1 MLDLNSSPKQPT
13 RLTEWSEG
21 SGCGCKIA
29 PAILDQIL
37 NSSGSFIQNDPNLLI
52 GNSGKDDA
60 AVYQVSDDIAVI
72 NTVDFFTPIVDDPF
86 DFGRIAS
93 ANAISDVYAMGGKPV
108 FANAIL
114 SWPVEKLA
122 PELAAKVMEG
132 AKSICQ
138 TAGIELA
145 GGHSIAAK
153 DPIFGLSVNGIIHP
167 NKIKSNNGA
176 KAGDILFLTK
186 PLGIGV
192 LATALKRQ
200 KISDQDYLS
209 LVDTACRLN
218 TIGEVLGNHEEVH
231 AMTDVTGFGLLG
243 HLIEMCEGAELSA
256 EIDLPKLPMIPGVQ
270 GYIDQFIFPD
280 NTYRNWNAYSPKTK
294 GVVGMDLVRLCDPQ
308 TSGGL
313 ILAVDPTQ
321 VDWFH
326 QAMKK
331 ANQAIWEIGHFKEKG
346 EQVVEVLV

>member
-1 MLDLNSSPKQPT
+1 MLDLNLSPKPPT

-37 NSSGSFIQNDPNLLI
+37 SSSGSFSQTDPNLLV

-60 AVYQVSDDIAVI
+60 AIYQVSEEIAII
-72 NTVDFFTPIVDDPF
+72 NSVDFFTPIVDDPF
-86 DFGRIAS
+86 DFGRIAA
-93 ANAISDVYAMGGKPV
+93 ANAISDIYAMGGKPI

-132 AKSICQ
+132 AKSICK

-167 NKIKSNNGA
+167 NKIKLNKGA
-176 KAGDILFLTK
+176 QAGDLLFLTK

-200 KISDQDYLS
+200 KISDQDYIS
-209 LVDTACRLN
+209 LIETSCRLN
-218 TIGEVLGNHEEVH
+218 SVGETLGNHEEVH

-243 HLIEMCEGAELSA
+243 HLIEMCEGAEISA
-256 EIDLPKLPMIPGVQ
+256 EIDLAKLPLITGVQ
-270 GYIDQFIFPD
+270 SYIDQFIFPD

-294 GVVGMDLVRLCDPQ
+294 GVVGMDLVKLCDPQ

-313 ILAVDPTQ
+313 MLAIGPEHQ
-321 VDWFH
+321 DWFLS
-326 QAMKK
+326 AMKNE
-331 ANQAIWEIGHFKEKG
+331 NQVVWEIGKFKEQG
-346 EQVVEVLV
+346 DQIVEVIS

>member
-1 MLDLNSSPKQPT
+1 MEQAI

-37 NSSGSFIQNDPNLLI
+37 GASGSFAQTDPRLLV
-52 GNSGKDDA
+52 GNSSKDDA
-60 AVYQVSDDIAVI
+60 AVYQVSEDIAII

-86 DFGRIAS
+86 DFGRIA
-93 ANAISDVYAMGGKPV
+93 ATNAISDVYAMGGKPL

-122 PELAAKVMEG
+122 PELAAKVLEG
-132 AKSICQ
+132 AKFTCSQ
-138 TAGIELA
+138 AGIELA

-167 NKIKSNNGA
+167 RKIKKNSGS
-176 KAGDILFLTK
+176 KEGDLLFLTK

-200 KISDQDYLS
+200 KINSKDYQN
-209 LVDTACRLN
+209 LVAVTCQLN
-218 TIGEVLGNHEEVH
+218 KIGEVLGNHEEVH
-231 AMTDVTGFGLLG
+231 AITDVTGFGLLG
-243 HLIEMCEGAELSA
+243 HTLEMAEGADLSLKLDFKSLPLIE
-256 EIDLPKLPMIPGVQ
+256 GVQ
-270 GYIDQFIFPD
+270 DYMSQFVFPD
-280 NTYRNWNAYSPKTK
+280 NTYRNWNAHSPKVIGVK
-294 GVVGMDLVRLCDPQ
+294 GMELVPLCDPQ

-313 ILAVDPTQ
+313 LISVAAEDKA
-321 VDWFH
+321 WFVETMH
-326 QAMKK
+326 QHE
-331 ANQAIWEIGHFKEKG
+331 QLFWEIGKFTPKQTFCIE
-346 EQVVEVLV
+346 VVN

>member
-1 MLDLNSSPKQPT
+1 MNETPI

-37 NSSGSFIQNDPNLLI
+37 SASNSFSQSDSNLLV

-60 AVYQVSDDIAVI
+60 AVYQVSEDIAMV

-86 DFGRIAS
+86 DFGQIAA
-93 ANAISDVYAMGGKPV
+93 ANAISDVYAMGGKPL

-114 SWPVEKLA
+114 SWPVEKLS

-132 AKSICQ
+132 AKSICSK
-138 TAGIELA
+138 AGIELA

-153 DPIFGLSVNGIIHP
+153 DPIFGLSVNGIVHP
-167 NKIKSNNGA
+167 RKIKTNQGA
-176 KAGDILFLTK
+176 KEGDLIFLTK

-200 KISDQDYLS
+200 KIQDQDYEK
-209 LVDTACRLN
+209 LVNIACLLN
-218 TIGEVLGNHEEVH
+218 KIGAVLGNHEEVH

-243 HLIEMCEGAELSA
+243 HLIEMAEGAGLSA
-256 EIDLPKLPMIPGVQ
+256 ELAIGQLPLIEGIQV
-270 GYIDQFIFPD
+270 YIDQFIFPD
-280 NTYRNWNAYSPKTK
+280 NTYRNWNAYNTKTE
-294 GVVGMDLVRLCDPQ
+294 GVKGMDLVKLCDPQ

-313 ILAVDPTQ
+313 LIAVS
-321 VDWFH
+321 
-326 QAMKK
+326 
-331 ANQAIWEIGHFKEKG
+331 
-346 EQVVEVLV
+346 

>member
-1 MLDLNSSPKQPT
+1 MNDTPI

-37 NSSGSFIQNDPNLLI
+37 TSSNSFSQSDSNLLV

-60 AVYQVSDDIAVI
+60 AVYQVSEDIALV

-86 DFGRIAS
+86 DFGQIAA
-93 ANAISDVYAMGGKPV
+93 ANAISDVYAMGGKPL

-132 AKSICQ
+132 AKSICSK
-138 TAGIELA
+138 AGIELA

-167 NKIKSNNGA
+167 RKIKTNQGA
-176 KAGDILFLTK
+176 KDGDLIFLTK

-200 KISDQDYLS
+200 KMQNQDYEK
-209 LVDTACRLN
+209 LVNTACQLN
-218 TIGEVLGNHEEVH
+218 KIGAVLGNHEEVH

-243 HLIEMCEGAELSA
+243 HLIEMAEGAGLSA
-256 EIDLPKLPMIPGVQ
+256 ELAIGQLPLIEGIQV
-270 GYIDQFIFPD
+270 YIDQFIFPD
-280 NTYRNWNAYSPKTK
+280 NTYRNWNAYNTKTE
-294 GVVGMDLVRLCDPQ
+294 GVKGMDLVKLCDPQ

-313 ILAVDPTQ
+313 LIAVSPENKT
-321 VDWFH
+321 WFEDTLK
-326 QAMKK
+326 Q
-331 ANQAIWEIGHFKEKG
+331 ANQEAWQIGSFTPKQEFTVK
-346 EQVVEVLV
+346 VS

>member
-1 MLDLNSSPKQPT
+1 MENLPT

-37 NSSGSFIQNDPNLLI
+37 SVSGSFSQADPNLLV

-60 AVYQVSDDIAVI
+60 AVYQVSEDIAFI

-86 DFGRIAS
+86 DFGRIAA
-93 ANAISDVYAMGGKPV
+93 ANAISDVYAMGGKPI

-122 PELAAKVMEG
+122 PELAAKVMVG
-132 AKSICQ
+132 AKSICKA
-138 TAGIELA
+138 AGIELA

-153 DPIFGLSVNGIIHP
+153 DPIFGLSVNGIVHP
-167 NKIKSNNGA
+167 RKIKTNKGA
-176 KAGDILFLTK
+176 KAGDIIYLTK

-200 KISDQDYLS
+200 KIKEQDYLN
-209 LVDTACRLN
+209 LLDTACRLN
-218 TIGEVLGNHEEVH
+218 SIGEIIGNHEEVH

-243 HLIEMCEGAELSA
+243 HLIEMCEAAEVSA
-256 EIDLPKLPMIPGVQ
+256 EIELHKLPLIEGIQ
-270 GYIDQFIFPD
+270 DYINQFIFPD
-280 NTYRNWNAYSPKTK
+280 NTYRNWNAYSAKTK
-294 GVVGMDLVRLCDPQ
+294 GVVGMDLVKLCDPQ

-313 ILAVDPTQ
+313 MLAVDPANQ
-321 VDWFH
+321 SWFED
-326 QAMKK
+326 AMK
-331 ANQAIWEIGHFKEKG
+331 QQGQVIWEIGKFIEKG
-346 EQVVEVLV
+346 EFVVEVK

>member
-1 MLDLNSSPKQPT
+1 MENTPT

-37 NSSGSFIQNDPNLLI
+37 AASGSFIQSDPNLLV
-52 GNSGKDDA
+52 GNSHKDDA
-60 AVYQVSDDIAVI
+60 AVYQVSEDLAFI

-86 DFGRIAS
+86 DFGRISA
-93 ANAISDVYAMGGKPV
+93 ANALSDVYAMGGKPV

-114 SWPVEKLA
+114 SWPVEKLST
-122 PELAAKVMEG
+122 ELAAKVLEG
-132 AKSICQ
+132 AKSICKQ
-138 TAGIELA
+138 AGIELA
-145 GGHSIAAK
+145 GGHSISAK

-167 NKIKSNNGA
+167 HKIKTNRGA
-176 KAGDILFLTK
+176 KSGDIIYLTK

-200 KISDQDYLS
+200 KIQEKGYLN
-209 LVDTACRLN
+209 LIDTACRLN
-218 TIGEVLGNHEEVH
+218 TIGEILGNHEEVQ

-243 HLIEMCEGAELSA
+243 HLIEMCEGASLSA
-256 EIDLPKLPMIPGVQ
+256 EIDLFRLPLIEGIQ
-270 GYIDQFIFPD
+270 EYINQFIFPD

-294 GVVGMDLVRLCDPQ
+294 GVVGMDLVKLCDPQ

-313 ILAVDPTQ
+313 MIAVDAANRN
-321 VDWFH
+321 WFEE
-326 QAMKK
+326 AMKLH
-331 ANQAIWEIGHFKEKG
+331 NQVIWEIGRFKEKG
-346 EQVVEVLV
+346 EFVVEVIQ

>member
-1 MLDLNSSPKQPT
+1 MENKPT

-37 NSSGSFIQNDPNLLI
+37 SASGSFFQSDPNLLV
-52 GNSGKDDA
+52 GNSHKDDA
-60 AVYQVSDDIAVI
+60 AVYQVSDDLAMI

-86 DFGRIAS
+86 DFGRIAA
-93 ANAISDVYAMGGKPV
+93 ANAISDVYAMGGKPI

-122 PELAAKVMEG
+122 PELAAKVLEG
-132 AKSICQ
+132 AKTICKQ
-138 TAGIELA
+138 AGIELA

-167 NKIKSNNGA
+167 RKIKTNRGS
-176 KAGDILFLTK
+176 KKGDLLFLTK

-192 LATALKRQ
+192 LATALKRE
-200 KISDQDYLS
+200 KIQEKDYLN
-209 LVDTACRLN
+209 LIDTACKLN
-218 TIGEVLGNHEEVH
+218 SIGAVLGNHEEVH

-243 HLIEMCEGAELSA
+243 HLIEMAEGAGLSA
-256 EIDLPKLPMIPGVQ
+256 EIEIGKLPLIEGIQ
-270 GYIDQFIFPD
+270 EYINQFIFPD
-280 NTYRNWNAYSPKTK
+280 NTYRNWNAYNTKTK
-294 GVVGMDLVRLCDPQ
+294 GVVGMDLVKLCDPQ

-313 ILAVDPTQ
+313 LISVAPENKS
-321 VDWFH
+321 WFEET
-326 QAMKK
+326 MKQE
-331 ANQAIWEIGHFKEKG
+331 NQPMWQIGKFVVKG
-346 EQVVEVLV
+346 DQVVEVLQ

>member
-1 MLDLNSSPKQPT
+1 MESPQI

-37 NSSGSFIQNDPNLLI
+37 TVSGSFSQTDPKLLV
-52 GNSGKDDA
+52 GNTQKDDA
-60 AVYQVSDDIAVI
+60 AVYQVSEDLAVI

-86 DFGRIAS
+86 DFGRIA
-93 ANAISDVYAMGGKPV
+93 ATNAISDIYAMGGKPI

-114 SWPVEKLA
+114 SWPVEKIS
-122 PELAAKVMEG
+122 PDLAAKVLEG
-132 AKSICQ
+132 AKSICKQ
-138 TAGIELA
+138 AGIELA

-167 NKIKSNNGA
+167 KKIKTNQGS
-176 KAGDILFLTK
+176 KEGDLIYITK
-186 PLGIGV
+186 PIGIGV

-200 KISDQDYLS
+200 KITEKDYVN

-218 TIGEVLGNHEEVH
+218 SIGEILGNHEEVH

-243 HLIEMCEGAELSA
+243 HLLEMAEGANLSA
-256 EIDLPKLPMIPGVQ
+256 RLDLSKLPLVEGIQ
-270 GYIDQFIFPD
+270 EYINQFIFPD
-280 NTYRNWNAYSPKTK
+280 NTYRNWNAFNSKVT
-294 GVVGMDLVRLCDPQ
+294 GVKGMDLVKLCDPQ

-313 ILAVDPTQ
+313 LISVSPENK
-321 VDWFH
+321 DWFETTMTKH
-326 QAMKK
+326 
-331 ANQAIWEIGHFKEKG
+331 NQPAWEIGEFSILAEYTI
-346 EQVVEVLV
+346 EVVN